1 MKRRIPAGLIV
12 ISAWSIAFVIVAA
25 AASICSSCG
34 VTPATRVSCAAVR

>member
-12 ISAWSIAFVIVAA
+12 VSTWSIAFVIVAA

-34 VTPATRVSCAAVR
+34 IATTARVSCAAVR